1 VPFGQLRENR
11 SHPKPLLACGGECL
25 QVVEA
30 CPVETAGSHEHVC
43 SGGEPCLNDKA
54 VGQPNDRT
62 GASIHQK
69 TAHWITG
76 ALHVVIR

>member
-1 VPFGQLRENR
+1 M
-11 SHPKPLLACGGECL
+11 GECL

-30 CPVETAGSHEHVC
+30 RPVETPGAHEHCC
-43 SGGEPCLNDKA
+43 SSREPCFNDKA

-76 ALHVVIR
+76 AQHVVIP